1 VPLPIT
7 VAPSPPVVVRVIS
20 PGPGLMTL
28 LLTFLVGAATALVVQ
43 LVVQLYVVPMVETRK
58 RREDRWERDVL
69 ELGELLTSL
78 VEMRAQEARGEQ
90 LAFRD
95 AWEEESKRDF
105 DRDRIAQQAVRA
117 EQASRAYLD
126 LVWTRADWL
135 ADRVIAFN
143 PAAEEIAKFQSACL
157 RYSDISV
164 KVGTWNVPDD
174 RTDTGTWNVP
184 DDRTDT
190 AFEDDWKKERE
201 ARYAMVRQARLLS
214 NLPHP
219 PRASRR
225 ARLSRRRRSRART
238 VATPPPPAGKDPS

>member
-1 VPLPIT
+1 M
-7 VAPSPPVVVRVIS
+7 IS

-28 LLTFLVGAATALVVQ
+28 LVTFLVGAATALVVQ
-43 LVVQLYVVPMVETRK
+43 LVIQLYVVPKVETRK
-58 RREDRWERDVL
+58 RREDRWESNVL
-69 ELGELLTSL
+69 ELGELMSM
-78 VEMRAQEARGEQ
+78 VEVRAQEARGEQ
-90 LAFRD
+90 SAYRD

-105 DRDRIAQQAVRA
+105 DRDRIAQQAGRA

-143 PAAEEIAKFQSACL
+143 PAAEEIAKFQSAWL

-219 PRASRR
+219 PRVSRR
-225 ARLSRRRRSRART
+225 AHLSRQRRSQAHT
-238 VATPPPPAGKDPS
+238 IATPPPPAGKDPG